1 MSTTKPRRNF
11 LALLPTVVAV
21 FPAILN
27 LGGCEEKKPLDNPE
41 VTRQTATL
49 RAHPGA
55 LPELDFFDFSSGK
68 VLILHTDTSA
78 TMAKDL
84 FYICYE
90 EDSLLLGEEV
100 GGADMD
106 NILLLGGFID
116 LNSVKVVPDSGYIS
130 SVDVSAGDIFAVRTS
145 EGNYAKI
152 LILSQDSA
160 GLRFEWVYQ
169 PDGSC
174 HFP

>member
-1 MSTTKPRRNF
+1 MKKTRRNISV
-11 LALLPTVVAV
+11 LLPAAVAI
-21 FPAILN
+21 FFAGLS
-27 LGGCEEKKPLDNPE
+27 LSGCEEKKSLDNPD

-55 LPELDFFDFSSGK
+55 LPELDFFDFSAGK

-84 FYICYE
+84 FYICHE
-90 EDSLLLGEEV
+90 ADTLLLGEEV

-106 NILLLGGFID
+106 NILLLGGFAD
-116 LNSVKVVPDSGYIS
+116 LNSIKVVPDSGYMS
-130 SVDVSAGDIFAVRTS
+130 SVDVAAGDIFAVITS

-152 LILSQDSA
+152 LILNQDTL
-160 GLRFEWVYQ
+160 GLKFEWVYQ
-169 PDGSC
+169 PDGSRY
-174 HFP
+174 FP